1 MFLGLVLTVLG
12 AVNCEI
18 VLGKLDF
25 KFSVLIFWV
34 EFVENTVQ
42 EYLLE
47 VVGGHEPINISIS
60 IRTHFV
66 ALASACF

>member
-34 EFVENTVQ
+34 EFVENSP
-42 EYLLE
+42 
-47 VVGGHEPINISIS
+47 G
-60 IRTHFV
+60 
-66 ALASACF
+66 ASA